1 MNLPNLVTGAVVGA
15 AAALIVR
22 ELNQYGLALS
32 DWRLPLPRGLEAVE
46 IGALV
51 GLFSQLFSQWRSA
64 R

>member
-15 AAALIVR
+15 GAALIVR

-46 IGALV
+46 MGALI
-51 GLFSQLFSQWRSA
+51 GILSQLFSQWRSA

>member
-1 MNLPNLVTGAVVGA
+1 MNIPNLLTGAVVGA

-46 IGALV
+46 MGALV
-51 GLFSQLFSQWRSA
+51 GILSQLFSQWRSA

>member
-51 GLFSQLFSQWRSA
+51 GLFSQLFSQWRPA

>member
-1 MNLPNLVTGAVVGA
+1 MNIPNLLTGAVVGA
-15 AAALIVR
+15 AAALVVR

-46 IGALV
+46 MGAVV
-51 GLFSQLFSQWRSA
+51 GFLSQLFSQWRSA

>member
-15 AAALIVR
+15 VVALIVR

-46 IGALV
+46 IGAAA
-51 GLFSQLFSQWRSA
+51 GLFSQLISQRRSA

>member
-1 MNLPNLVTGAVVGA
+1 MNIPNLVTGALVGA

-46 IGALV
+46 MGALV
-51 GLFSQLFSQWRSA
+51 GTLSQLISQWRSA

>member
-1 MNLPNLVTGAVVGA
+1 MNLPNLVTGALVGA

-22 ELNQYGLALS
+22 ELSQYGLALS

-46 IGALV
+46 MGAAA
-51 GLFSQLFSQWRSA
+51 GLLSQLISQRRSA